1 MGEIVIASACRTAI
15 GTFGGT
21 LKDVPAAEL
30 GAIVVKEAVKR
41 AGIKPEMVD
50 EVIFGN
56 VLQAGLGQNIARQVT
71 LKAGLPI
78 ETTAMTI
85 NIVCGSGLKSVALA
99 ANQILAG
106 ESEIV
111 VCGGTENMSAA
122 PYAVPSARWG
132 ARMNNSK
139 MIDVMVNDGLWD
151 AFNQYHMGITAEN
164 VAEKYGITREMQ
176 DEFAVASQSKA
187 EAAIKAGKFKD
198 EIVPVVIHGKKGDTV
213 FDTDE
218 HPKFG
223 TTLEKVAKLKP
234 AFKREGGTVTA
245 ANASGIND
253 SAAALV
259 VMSKEKADELGIK
272 PLATIVSYATGGV
285 DPSIMGVGPVPAVT
299 KALARAN
306 MTVDDLDLIEANEAF
321 AAQSLAVAQ
330 DLKFDM
336 SKVNV
341 NGGAIALG
349 HPIGASG
356 ARILVTLLYEMQKR
370 EDAHTGL
377 ATLCIGGGQGQA
389 LIVKK

>member
-122 PYAVPSARWG
+122 PYAIPSARWG

-164 VAEKYGITREMQ
+164 VAEQWGITREEL
-176 DEFAVASQSKA
+176 DEFSVVSQNRA
-187 EAAIKAGKFKD
+187 EEAIKAGKFKD
-198 EIVPVVIHGKKGDTV
+198 EIVPVEIPQRKGDPII

-218 HPKFG
+218 FPKFG
-223 TTLEKVAKLKP
+223 TTMEKVAKLKP
-234 AFKREGGTVTA
+234 AFKKDGIVTA

-253 SAAALV
+253 AGAAVV
-259 VMSKEKADELGIK
+259 VMSREKAEELGIK
-272 PLATIVSYATGGV
+272 PMCTIKSYASAGV
-285 DPSIMGVGPVPAVT
+285 DPSIMGVGPVPASE
-299 KALARAN
+299 KALKKAGLTMA
-306 MTVDDLDLIEANEAF
+306 DIDLVEANEAF
-321 AAQSLAVAQ
+321 AAQSLAVRK
-330 DLKFDM
+330 DLGLDPEKT
-336 SKVNV
+336 NV

-356 ARILVTLLYEMQKR
+356 CRILITLLYEMMRRPETKY
-370 EDAHTGL
+370 GL
-377 ATLCIGGGQGQA
+377 ATLCIGGGMGTS
-389 LIVKK
+389 LIIEK

>member
-122 PYAVPSARWG
+122 PYAIPSARWG

-213 FDTDE
+213 FDI
-218 HPKFG
+218 
-223 TTLEKVAKLKP
+223 LVKVTRKKGIHMEY
-234 AFKREGGTVTA
+234 RGSGSNTYIE
-245 ANASGIND
+245 GINNLYEFD
-253 SAAALV
+253 
-259 VMSKEKADELGIK
+259 
-272 PLATIVSYATGGV
+272 GGSNSGWMYSV
-285 DPSIMGVGPVPAVT
+285 NGVYPNYGVGAYKVKSSDVIKFNYTCNLGA
-299 KALARAN
+299 
-306 MTVDDLDLIEANEAF
+306 DL
-321 AAQSLAVAQ
+321 
-330 DLKFDM
+330 
-336 SKVNV
+336 
-341 NGGAIALG
+341 
-349 HPIGASG
+349 G
-356 ARILVTLLYEMQKR
+356 ARVN
-370 EDAHTGL
+370 
-377 ATLCIGGGQGQA
+377 
-389 LIVKK
+389 

>member
-99 ANQILAG
+99 ANQILVG

-122 PYAVPSARWG
+122 PYAIPSARWG

-234 AFKREGGTVTA
+234 AFKRDGGTVTA

-299 KALARAN
+299 KAMARAN
-306 MTVDDLDLIEANEAF
+306 MTVDDFDLIEANEAF

>member
-1 MGEIVIASACRTAI
+1 MKKVVIVSPCRTAI
-15 GTFGGT
+15 GAFGGT

-30 GAIVVKEAVKR
+30 GALVVKEAVSR
-41 AGIKPEMVD
+41 AGIKPEQVD

-56 VLQAGLGQNIARQVT
+56 VLQAGLGQNVARQVT

-78 ETTAMTI
+78 ETTAVTI
-85 NIVCGSGLKSVALA
+85 NIVCGSGLKSVAMA

-122 PYAVPSARWG
+122 PYAIPTARWG
-132 ARMNNSK
+132 ARMNNNK
-139 MIDVMVNDGLWD
+139 IVDVMVNDGLWD

-234 AFKREGGTVTA
+234 AFKRDGGTVTA

-299 KALARAN
+299 KAMARAN
-306 MTVDDLDLIEANEAF
+306 MTIDDIDLIEANEAF

>member
-122 PYAVPSARWG
+122 PYAIPTARWG
-132 ARMNNSK
+132 ARMNNNK
-139 MIDVMVNDGLWD
+139 IVDVMVNDGLWD

-234 AFKREGGTVTA
+234 AFKRDGGTVTA
-245 ANASGIND
+245 ATSSQTSD
-253 SAAALV
+253 AAAFV
-259 VMSKEKADELGIK
+259 VLMAADKAKELGIK
-272 PLATIVSYATGGV
+272 PIAKMVSFGVAGCDATMMGLGPIYA
-285 DPSIMGVGPVPAVT
+285 VP
-299 KALARAN
+299 KALKRAGK
-306 MTVDDLDLIEANEAF
+306 TIDDMDVIELNEAF
-321 AAQSLAVAQ
+321 AAQAIPCIKV
-330 DLKFDM
+330 LKM
-336 SKVNV
+336 NPEKVNPY
-341 NGGAIALG
+341 GGAMALG
-349 HPIGASG
+349 HPMGATG
-356 ARILVTLLYEMQKR
+356 AFLTCKALDYLQDNKKTTALVTM
-370 EDAHTGL
+370 
-377 ATLCIGGGQGQA
+377 CIGGGMGA
-389 LIVKK
+389 AAVFELL